1 MDSHDL
7 SSSVSYQ
14 STIKHVNTDFND
26 GAYSQSFETPRKNN
40 HIFNSLIDT
49 DNITTTPF
57 PLKDHICYYQQ
68 NTYKI
73 TKFNNILPPVNEYI
87 CFQMGGKL
95 SGNHNVLNQ
104 YR

>member
-73 TKFNNILPPVNEYI
+73 TNFNNILPPVNEYI
-87 CFQMGGKL
+87 CFQMGG
-95 SGNHNVLNQ
+95 
-104 YR
+104 